1 MKSLSG
7 CPLSRRRSSTH
18 RPLTVARFELLEDRR
33 LLSTSPVG
41 FTPAQIR
48 HAYGID
54 SISLGGVTGDGSG
67 QTIAIITVGDN
78 PKFVNSTSSGF
89 SNSDLHKFDQQF
101 GLADPP
107 SFKKVTQTGG
117 TSNFPAPVSGW
128 AQEAALD
135 VEWAHVTAPKA
146 NLLLVEA
153 NSGFFPDLIG
163 GAVQFARQQA
173 GVSVVSMSFG
183 LGEDSSFGSQWDSTF
198 TTPSGHGGVSF
209 VAAAG
214 DNGAPA
220 TYPATSP
227 NVIGI
232 GGTRLKLSPT
242 DSTGITY
249 DSETGWGMGG
259 GGESSFEPRPSY
271 QSSVGG
277 GRTRRLAPDVS
288 FVGDTNVGVAIYDSY
303 NNPSSPW
310 TALGGTSVGT
320 PVWSGLIAIAD
331 QFRKANGLGSMDGRT
346 QTLPSLYQLPSNDF
360 HDITSGNNG
369 FSAGVGYD
377 LVTGLGSPK
386 ANLLVPDLAGVPSTT
401 TGSIS
406 GNLYNDINGNMSRQ
420 SGEPNLSGRKFYIDS
435 NKNGKLDSGE
445 PTVFTDSNGNF
456 KFSNLAAGTY
466 RIREVMPSGW
476 RASVPS
482 GAAWSKDVIVA
493 AGQTVTGV
501 SFADTQKVFISGNVF
516 NDINSSGT
524 QTSGESG
531 LSGWR
536 VYIDLNND
544 GKFESNEP
552 STLTDSSGNYH
563 FGTLSANTFRIRV
576 VPPSGVTGYKTVA
589 PSGGVYTITLASGGL
604 AMNKVFA
611 EHKA

>member
-7 CPLSRRRSSTH
+7 RPRSRRRSSAH
-18 RPLTVARFELLEDRR
+18 RLHTVARFDLLEDRR
-33 LLSTSPVG
+33 LLSISPVG

-78 PKFVNSTSSGF
+78 PKLVGSTSTSF

-117 TSNFPAPVSGW
+117 TSNFPAPVAGW

-153 NSGFFPDLIG
+153 NSGIFEDLFG

-183 LGEDSSFGSQWDSTF
+183 LGEDSSDGNAWDSTF

-214 DNGAPA
+214 DNGVPA

-227 NVIGI
+227 NVVGI
-232 GGTRLKLSPT
+232 GGTRLTLSNNN
-242 DSTGITY
+242 TGSSY
-249 DSETGWGMGG
+249 VSETGWGKSGG
-259 GGESSFEPRPSY
+259 GKSSFEPKPSY
-271 QSSVGG
+271 QNNVGG
-277 GRTRRLAPDVS
+277 GTRRLAPDVS
-288 FVGDTNVGVAIYDSY
+288 FIGDTNVGVSIYDSY

-346 QTLPSLYQLPSNDF
+346 QTLPSLYNLPSSDF

-369 FSAGVGYD
+369 FSAGVGFD

-386 ANLLVPDLAGVPSTT
+386 ANLLVPALAGIPTT
-401 TGSIS
+401 TKGSIS

-420 SGEPNLSGRKFYIDS
+420 SDEPNLSGRKFYIDS

-445 PTVFTDSNGNF
+445 PTATTDSNGNF

-476 RASVPS
+476 RASVSP
-482 GAAWSKDVIVA
+482 GAAWSKDITVA
-493 AGQTVTGV
+493 AGQNVTGV
-501 SFADTQKVFISGNVF
+501 SFADTQMVFISGNVF
-516 NDINSSGT
+516 NDSNSSGA
-524 QTSGESG
+524 QNSGESG

-536 VYIDLNND
+536 VYVDLNND

-563 FGTLSANTFRIRV
+563 FSTLSARTFHIRV
-576 VPPSGVTGYKTVA
+576 APPSGVTGYKAVT
-589 PSGGVYTITLASGGL
+589 PSGGVYTFTLSSGAL
-604 AMNKVFA
+604 ALNKVFA